1 MAEQAMARLQPWI
14 DRGINNVNL
23 AVAFA
28 EVSKTL
34 DRPADAIGLLERL
47 LSQGPALPVTSQRNL
62 RFNLG
67 RLYDKTGQY
76 DQAFEHYRLGNQ
88 TRPLEYDPAAHVRE
102 IDNTIAVHSPTYA
115 EKLLA
120 RGVRAA
126 FALPVRIAVYED
138 ESGTHVALMNPS
150 SVNRTV
156 LGDGVAETLAADT
169 VAELSTVIAGAAGGT
184 KVDRQA
190 GQMRSR
196 GRVSGPKMMG
206 GGKFDDRVEVLFEKA
221 AGEGVLEDIAGKV
234 KAGIAGSTS
243 GWELVYTLDLLPQG
257 AVVLG
262 VNSKSMESKAYSIAG
277 EKRKS
282 DSLSCPGIDHAPA
295 FPIEVVV
302 MEEGTSIKVVI
313 LDGMYR
319 MKVFFEDAGKFAFA
333 KNMTMPGTIEKQIR
347 QMVLS
352 ELK

>member
-1 MAEQAMARLQPWI
+1 MKRVCCLVFVVSVLFAATAGAADYGVYLKSVEKAAGSFDETVQGVEKALGEKGWQ
-14 DRGINNVNL
+14 V
-23 AVAFA
+23 VASY
-28 EVSKTL
+28 EVSVPDGCGFRAHTL
-34 DRPADAIGLLERL
+34 
-47 LSQGPALPVTSQRNL
+47 
-62 RFNLG
+62 
-67 RLYDKTGQY
+67 
-76 DQAFEHYRLGNQ
+76 
-88 TRPLEYDPAAHVRE
+88 
-102 IDNTIAVHSPTYA
+102 AVHSPAYA

-126 FALPVRIAVYED
+126 FALPVRVAVYED

-169 VAELSTVIAGAAGGT
+169 AAELSTVIAGAAGGT

-196 GRVSGPKMMG
+196 GRVSGLKMMG

-221 AGEGVLEDIAGKV
+221 AGEGVLEDIAGMV

-257 AVVLG
+257 AVGLG
-262 VNSKSMESKAYSIAG
+262 VNSKSMESRAYSIAG

-282 DSLSCPGIDHAPA
+282 DSSPCPGIDHAAA

-302 MEEGTSIKVVI
+302 MEEGASIKVAI

-333 KNMTMPGTIEKQIR
+333 KNMTMPGSIEKQIR
-347 QMVLS
+347 EMVLS